1 MGAEIEGIGTERLVV
16 HGKPALHGARHRV
29 LPDRIELGTY
39 AMAAAITGGDL
50 ELIGGDVELL
60 PAVVPVRAEAGIAAE
75 DSAPG
80 IRVWRPNGHLLGI
93 YRTTEPF
100 TGFPPDLQAN
110 TM

>member
-60 PAVVPVRAEAGIAAE
+60 PEVLPVLAEAGIAAE
-75 DSAPG
+75 DRSEERRGGKEWERSWRSRWAG
-80 IRVWRPNGHLLGI
+80 IQNATI
-93 YRTTEPF
+93 
-100 TGFPPDLQAN
+100 
-110 TM
+110 